1 MAKSTAD
8 KKQAKQNA
16 EKRILEVAAEV
27 FTQKGYA
34 ATRTRDIAKVSGYNV
49 ALIHYYFGSKDKLF
63 EIVATNTLRGF
74 DHIMEEVFCEEIPL
88 HKKIHIF
95 VEQYIE
101 FFRANPFLPLFIVNE
116 SEKNPDK
123 LAAIVQYRKN
133 NVVMQKQLKELAEKG
148 IIRPISI
155 ANFIMNLVSMT
166 VFPFISKNLL
176 MREVNINEEEFQQML
191 EERKTLVPQIL
202 INYLYLQPPVW
213 LVFKRANFFCTL

>member
-1 MAKSTAD
+1 MAKPAAD
-8 KKQAKQNA
+8 KKQEKQNA

-34 ATRTRDIAKVSGYNV
+34 ATRTRDIAEASGYNV

-63 EIVATNTLRGF
+63 EIVATNTLRDF
-74 DHIMEEVFCEEIPL
+74 DQIMEQIFHKDLPL
-88 HKKIHIF
+88 HKKIHVF

-101 FFRANPFLPLFIVNE
+101 FFRANPYLPMFIVNE

-133 NVVMQKQLKELAEKG
+133 NVVMQKQLKELAEAG

-155 ANFIMNLVSMT
+155 ANFIMNLVSLT
-166 VFPFISKNLL
+166 VFPFLGKKLL
-176 MREVNINEEEFQQML
+176 MREVDINEEEFQQML
-191 EERKTLVPQIL
+191 EERKALVPQIL
-202 INYLYLQPPVW
+202 INHLYLQPPV
-213 LVFKRANFFCTL
+213 